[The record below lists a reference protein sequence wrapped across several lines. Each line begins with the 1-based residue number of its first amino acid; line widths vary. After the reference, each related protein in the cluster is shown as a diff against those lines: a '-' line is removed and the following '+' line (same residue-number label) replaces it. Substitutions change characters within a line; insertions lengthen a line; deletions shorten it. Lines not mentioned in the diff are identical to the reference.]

1 MLILGIVDTRIG
13 YSDGQ
18 KKFGWNRLVFKDGW
32 PTV

>member
-1 MLILGIVDTRIG
+1 MLTFVVDTRIG

-18 KKFGWNRLVFKDGW
+18 KKFGWNKLNFNDGW